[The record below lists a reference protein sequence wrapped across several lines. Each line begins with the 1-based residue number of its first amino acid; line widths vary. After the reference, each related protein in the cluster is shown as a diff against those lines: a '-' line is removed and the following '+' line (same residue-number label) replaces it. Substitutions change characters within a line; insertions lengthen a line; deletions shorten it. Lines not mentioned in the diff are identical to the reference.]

1 MYRSIYIFTL
11 VWFSSGYIA
20 FADLR
25 DSIIPTQNPGV
36 LTGGTGAQ
44 DGTSLL
50 DAILAYIRDSLF
62 GLMALV
68 AIGVF
73 LWIGGR
79 FLVARGNPEEFKKA
93 WTQFLYAIIGIFI
106 VAFAW
111 AAVRLV
117 VGLNF

>member
-1 MYRSIYIFTL
+1 MYRSIYICIL
-11 VWFSSGYIA
+11 VVFSDVYTT

-36 LTGGTGAQ
+36 LSGGTSTQG
-44 DGTSLL
+44 GTSLL

-93 WTQFLYAIIGIFI
+93 WLQFLYAVIGIFI

-111 AAVRLV
+111 AAIRLV